1 MEGGAEEM
9 NSAIRFVAVYV
20 VAIALASAFANSAH
34 GRQTGQR
41 GAGNSAEVERAERE
55 RRDREMREAD
65 MSERQYQL
73 RTMEPDRRLAGPPAP
88 RLALAQ
94 IREDFVRIQV
104 LNNDLVRAAS
114 RGDALDHKF
123 VSKSAGEIR
132 KLATRL
138 RDNLVLPETAKGD
151 GRPEAKA
158 AAPPTQ
164 LGPAL
169 SALDGLILKFVD
181 DVASRGI
188 YRLDA
193 RSSAKASQELE
204 SIIELS
210 AQVKKASERVGRSA
224 RQPW

>member
-1 MEGGAEEM
+1 MQGGAEEM
-9 NSAIRFVAVYV
+9 NSAIRFVAVSMMV
-20 VAIALASAFANSAH
+20 GAIALAFAGSAH
-34 GRQTGQR
+34 GRQTGRR
-41 GAGNSAEVERAERE
+41 GVGNSAEVERVERE

-65 MSERQYQL
+65 MSERQYLL
-73 RTMEPDRRLAGPPAP
+73 RTMEPDRRPAGPPAP

-114 RGDALDHKF
+114 RGDSLDPRF

-151 GRPEAKA
+151 ERPEAKA
-158 AAPPTQ
+158 APSPTL
-164 LGPAL
+164 LGHAL

-181 DVASRGI
+181 DVASRGV

-193 RSSAKASQELE
+193 QSSAKARQALE
-204 SIIELS
+204 AIIELS
-210 AQVKKASERVGRSA
+210 TQVKKASERLR
-224 RQPW
+224 

>member
-1 MEGGAEEM
+1 M
-9 NSAIRFVAVYV
+9 NTATRFVLLS
-20 VAIALASAFANSAH
+20 IATGVLASAFADDAH
-34 GRQTGQR
+34 GRQTQR
-41 GAGNSAEVERAERE
+41 RGVGNSAEVERLERE

-65 MSERQYQL
+65 LSERQFLL
-73 RTMEPDRRLAGPPAP
+73 RTMEPDRRPAGPPAP

-114 RGDALDHKF
+114 RGGALDPKF

-151 GRPEAKA
+151 ERPEAKA

-164 LGPAL
+164 LSPAL

-193 RSSAKASQELE
+193 QSSAKACQELE
-204 SIIELS
+204 AIIELS
-210 AQVKKASERVGRSA
+210 AQVKKASERVGKSA
-224 RQPW
+224 RQPL